1 MEFTSLN
8 VILISGGSVTLG
20 AIGTMASMFRLFV
33 TKESC
38 KKQHANDANYV
49 TRDACAA
56 QHRYDSK
63 TVEDL
68 AELIEKIQ
76 RNTDIQF
83 RMLRAMVAH
92 MDLTPEQRAAILNAG
107 PSESKWRNRG

>member
-1 MEFTSLN
+1 MEFSALN
-8 VILISGGSVTLG
+8 VILISGGSLTLG
-20 AIGTMASMFRLFV
+20 AIGTLVMMTRRFV

-38 KKQHANDANYV
+38 TKQHAGDIDFV
-49 TRDACAA
+49 RKDSCAA
-56 QHRYDSK
+56 QHKYDSK

-92 MDLTPEQRAAILNAG
+92 MDLTPDQRANILNAS
-107 PSESKWRNRG
+107 PEWRVKG